1 MAKEI
6 AEPSFLRRREG
17 RLAAAAA
24 SSAGEKANLKS
35 KLGMVAKMKRPA
47 AKLAKKAS
55 AKRKPLKKG
64 PVTTHA
70 GASPAAFPR
79 KVWTKL
85 QVTKSQK
92 EPWRAYIRG
101 TTADDGKPPP
111 PLDCGDQAQKPCTVF
126 RNFAAHQ
133 RQAGAGSLDKR

>member
-55 AKRKPLKKG
+55 AKKKILE
-64 PVTTHA
+64 
-70 GASPAAFPR
+70 
-79 KVWTKL
+79 K
-85 QVTKSQK
+85 
-92 EPWRAYIRG
+92 RAC
-101 TTADDGKPPP
+101 DH
-111 PLDCGDQAQKPCTVF
+111 PCRCFTC
-126 RNFAAHQ
+126 NLPKK
-133 RQAGAGSLDKR
+133 SLDQTPGHQIQ

>member
-35 KLGMVAKMKRPA
+35 KLGMVAKMKRSA

-55 AKRKPLKKG
+55 AKKKTLEKRASDHPLHLQPSQEKSGPSSRSPNPRKNHGEHISVG
-64 PVTTHA
+64 PQLMM
-70 GASPAAFPR
+70 ASPPS
-79 KVWTKL
+79 T
-85 QVTKSQK
+85 
-92 EPWRAYIRG
+92 
-101 TTADDGKPPP
+101 
-111 PLDCGDQAQKPCTVF
+111 
-126 RNFAAHQ
+126 
-133 RQAGAGSLDKR
+133 